1 MIRNFNDLLKALDDK
16 VKNIVFYDQIN
27 SSQSQKLAEALKKNT
42 SLTSIHLSSNNI
54 TNDGVKALAE
64 ALKENTSIMNMALEP
79 NGNRNEI
86 NTEEITEYMRRN
98 SAMHAVN
105 INRSKDPDDVEITL
119 LFALNKS
126 KSSCNNIDELPKIF
140 ITSMGLDSFKDLPE
154 KNIANIPY
162 KLFPNKEEAKS
173 FANTVIEILNNSK
186 INLPSGDEIIETTDN
201 VKTAMNNCLKPKTSI
216 FGAISEFFLGK
227 GEVRGTTS

>member
-1 MIRNFNDLLKALDDK
+1 
-16 VKNIVFYDQIN
+16 
-27 SSQSQKLAEALKKNT
+27 
-42 SLTSIHLSSNNI
+42 
-54 TNDGVKALAE
+54 
-64 ALKENTSIMNMALEP
+64 MNMALEP

-98 SAMHAVN
+98 RAMHAVN

-119 LFALNKS
+119 LFALNKIKFS
-126 KSSCNNIDELPKIF
+126 RNNIDELSDSF

-154 KNIANIPY
+154 KNIANIPELSHSFITSMGLDSFKDLPEKNIANIPS
-162 KLFPNKEEAKS
+162 KLFPNEEEAKS
-173 FANTVIEILNNSK
+173 FANKVIEILNKSK
-186 INLPSGDEIIETTDN
+186 ITSLNGQEISKTTDN

-227 GEVRGTTS
+227 GEVRSTTS